1 MMVGIV
7 LASHGAFAEG
17 ISQSAEMIFG
27 KQTNFGSAILK
38 PDEGPDDV
46 RKKMEDVIAS
56 FDNQDEVLFLIDLW
70 GGTPFNQANK
80 LLEEHG
86 GNWAIVTGLNLPM
99 VIEALTQRF
108 SVESAKEIA
117 TAIVDPA
124 KDGIKTKPE
133 SLAPKSTV
141 KQEAKPAEV
150 QGDIPEGTVLGDGH
164 IKYVLARIDS
174 RLLHGQVATGWSK
187 AMNPDRII
195 VVSDNVAKD
204 DLRKNMIREAAPTGI
219 KAHIV
224 PIKKMAEVD
233 KDPRFGA
240 TKALLLFENPED
252 ALQAIEDGVQ
262 IDTLNV
268 GSMSYAVGKVN
279 ANSVLSMNQK
289 DVDTFKKLKEKGI
302 KFDVRKVSS
311 DNPENMDAILSKA
324 QKLLD
329 EQNK

>member
-1 MMVGIV
+1 MVGIV

-174 RLLHGQVATGWSK
+174 RLLHGQVAIGWSK

-204 DLRKNMIREAAPTGI
+204 DLRKNMIREVAPTGI

-240 TKALLLFENPED
+240 MKALLLFENPED

-302 KFDVRKVSS
+302 KFDVRKVPS

>member
-56 FDNQDEVLFLIDLW
+56 FDNQDEVLFLVDLW

-86 GNWAIVTGLNLPM
+86 GNWSIVTGLNLPM

-117 TAIVDPA
+117 TAIINPA
-124 KDGIKTKPE
+124 KEGIKTKPE

-141 KQEAKPAEV
+141 KEEAKPAEV

-302 KFDVRKVSS
+302 KFDVRKVPS

>member
-1 MMVGIV
+1 
-7 LASHGAFAEG
+7 
-17 ISQSAEMIFG
+17 
-27 KQTNFGSAILK
+27 
-38 PDEGPDDV
+38 
-46 RKKMEDVIAS
+46 
-56 FDNQDEVLFLIDLW
+56 
-70 GGTPFNQANK
+70 
-80 LLEEHG
+80 
-86 GNWAIVTGLNLPM
+86 M

-174 RLLHGQVATGWSK
+174 RLLHGQVAIGWSK

-302 KFDVRKVSS
+302 KFDVRKVPS